1 MTVASLKTTHR
12 PAAAAIEGAQPVAA
26 TSGTTGGASSA
37 GSAAVNALGVVTSV
51 LPGGIY
57 SVESDA
63 RVLRCLRAAS
73 CLLRPE
79 IGDTVL
85 VNGPDE
91 RRLYLTAVAE
101 QADAGH
107 AHVEVEGELTLAS
120 RRGAVSIESP
130 TQLRLSAGECA
141 TLGGPLLRIDAD
153 EARMHVGRLDYS
165 GEEASA
171 AVFSMRVIGR
181 VYEAVVDRL
190 VHLSKSAFR
199 MTEGIDQVQA
209 GQIDYRASEMTRLHG
224 KNTVITARD
233 LVKADA
239 KQIHMG

>member
-1 MTVASLKTTHR
+1 MKIASLRTAPANAPGHAA
-12 PAAAAIEGAQPVAA
+12 PAAAA
-26 TSGTTGGASSA
+26 GGA
-37 GSAAVNALGVVTSV
+37 VNVLGVVASV
-51 LPGGIY
+51 LPGGLY
-57 SVESDA
+57 SVEADG

-73 CLLRPE
+73 CLLCPE
-79 IGDTVL
+79 VGDTVL

-101 QADAGH
+101 QADAGR
-107 AHVEVEGELTLAS
+107 ARLEVDGELTLAS

-130 TQLRLSAGECA
+130 TQLRLQAGEG
-141 TLGGPLLRIDAD
+141 TTIDGPLLRIDAD

-165 GEEASA
+165 GREAQA

-190 VHLSKSAFR
+190 VQLSKSAFR
-199 MTEGIDQVQA
+199 MTEGIDQVEA
-209 GQIDYRASEMTRLHG
+209 GQIDYRASGMTRLHG